1 MADEII
7 AKVLLKF
14 QDRTLNEVP
23 LDKDVITIGRKPNN
37 TIQIDNLAVS
47 GYHAKIYKD
56 GKRFI
61 IEDMGSLNGT
71 FVNGIKISKHILN
84 NNDNALIG
92 KHILSFVLPGEAEN
106 VEKTISSKNL
116 KVDETMVLD
125 SQLRERILSEMPDT
139 KSSDNKKEAMGS
151 FRVVE
156 GNTDIYEYEL
166 KDRVVSIGKGYD
178 ADIRLKGFFAPKVAA
193 LVNRRKEGYFINP
206 VGGAT
211 VKINGNRIGGRY
223 DLKDGDIVEVGKIR
237 LQFSMREH

>member
-1 MADEII
+1 MSEETT

-47 GYHAKIYKD
+47 GYHAKIYRD

-71 FVNGIKISKHILN
+71 FVNSIKISKHILN
-84 NNDNALIG
+84 NNDSALIG
-92 KHILSFVLPGEAEN
+92 KHILSFVLPEKAED
-106 VEKTISSKNL
+106 VEKTIASKNL

-125 SQLRERILSEMPDT
+125 SQLQQKILSGMPGT
-139 KSSDNKKEAMGS
+139 KNSDSNKEAMGS

-166 KDRVVSIGKGYD
+166 KDRVVSIGKGYS
-178 ADIRLKGFFAPKVAA
+178 ADIRLKGFFAPKVSA

-211 VKINGNRIGGRY
+211 VKINGDRIGGRY
-223 DLKDGDIVEVGKIR
+223 DLKDGDIVEIGKIK
-237 LQFSMREH
+237 LQFSLREH